1 LLPVDRKRYK
11 TDNQEMKKEKQ
22 QVNPYPIRLTAS
34 LKERLQVSA
43 KNNGRSLNAEMLL
56 RLESTFNDDLENPA
70 NINEILRVE
79 KIVADTL
86 EKMEKE
92 GRLSINK

>member
-1 LLPVDRKRYK
+1 
-11 TDNQEMKKEKQ
+11 MKKEKQ

-56 RLESTFNDDLENPA
+56 RLESTFNYDLESPTS
-70 NINEILRVE
+70 INEILRVE

-92 GRLSINK
+92 GKLSLNK